1 MFALQKCCEIGHF
14 AALGSLGLDKR
25 NASVQL
31 PGIFNVLAPTL
42 NHYGYLAVAGLIFLE
57 DFGTP
62 FVPGETVLIAGSL
75 YAANGKLNVIT
86 VGLLAIL
93 AAILGDNVG
102 YAIGRFAGHSA
113 VVRWGRYVRLTEPRI
128 DKAEAFFRRHGGKV
142 VVLARFIDGLRQIN
156 GIVAGTCKMRWTSFL
171 IYNALGATLWV
182 ACWVTVGYTAGR
194 HITAIYNWFS
204 RFAVYAL
211 VALCVL
217 ILVLLTRHFLVRH
230 TTHGTG
236 ARRG

>member
-1 MFALQKCCEIGHF
+1 MFALLKYCEIGRLV
-14 AALGSLGLDKR
+14 ALGSLDIDKR

-75 YAANGKLNVIT
+75 YAANGQLNVIT

-93 AAILGDNVG
+93 AAVLGDNVG

-113 VVRWGRYVRLTEPRI
+113 VVRWGRYVQLTEPRI
-128 DKAEAFFRRHGGKV
+128 DKAEAFFDRHGGKV

-182 ACWVTVGYTAGR
+182 TCWVTVGYTAGS
-194 HITAIYNWFS
+194 HITAIYNWGS
-204 RFAVYAL
+204 RFAVYVL

-217 ILVLLTRHFLVRH
+217 ALALLTRHFLVHH
-230 TTHGTG
+230 TTDG
-236 ARRG
+236 AK

>member
-1 MFALQKCCEIGHF
+1 MFALQKCCEIGRF
-14 AALGSLGLDKR
+14 ASLGSLDPDKR
-25 NASVQL
+25 HVSVQL
-31 PGIFNVLAPTL
+31 PGIFNSLAPAL

-75 YAANGKLNVIT
+75 YAANGQLNVIT
-86 VGLLAIL
+86 VGLLAVL

-102 YAIGRFAGHSA
+102 YAIGRFAGHAA
-113 VVRWGRYVRLTEPRI
+113 VVRWGRYVRLTETRI
-128 DKAEAFFRRHGGKV
+128 AKAEAFFDRHGGKV

-156 GIVAGTCKMRWTSFL
+156 GIVAGIAKMRWTSFL
-171 IYNALGATLWV
+171 IYNSLGATLWV
-182 ACWVTVGYTAGR
+182 ACWVTVGYAAGS
-194 HITAIYNWFS
+194 HITAVYDWFS
-204 RFAVYAL
+204 HFAVYAL

-230 TTHGTG
+230 TTHRTG
-236 ARRG
+236 ARRE

>member
-1 MFALQKCCEIGHF
+1 MLALLKYCEIGRL
-14 AALGSLGLDKR
+14 AALGSLDLDKR

-42 NHYGYLAVAGLIFLE
+42 NHYGYFAVAGLIFLE

-75 YAANGKLNVIT
+75 YAANGQLNVIT

-93 AAILGDNVG
+93 AAVLGDNVG

-113 VVRWGRYVRLTEPRI
+113 VVRWGRYVQLTEPRI
-128 DKAEAFFRRHGGKV
+128 DKAEAFFDRHGGKV

-182 ACWVTVGYTAGR
+182 ACWVTVGYTAGS
-194 HITAIYNWFS
+194 HITAIYNWGS
-204 RFAVYAL
+204 RFAVYVL

-217 ILVLLTRHFLVRH
+217 ALALLTRHFLVHH
-230 TTHGTG
+230 TTDG
-236 ARRG
+236 AK